1 MGDHGEEAALGAVGG
16 VGFAPFPFPV
26 GEGFQALLQRV
37 DMMPAC
43 GIDPAEDEARTKT
56 GGEQQR
62 QRSETDVKNRV
73 AIHRSIPPPADP

>member
-16 VGFAPFPFPV
+16 VGLAPFPFPV
-26 GEGFQALLQRV
+26 GEGFQTLLERV
-37 DMMPAC
+37 DVMPAR
-43 GIDPAEDEARTKT
+43 GIDPAVDQAHAKT